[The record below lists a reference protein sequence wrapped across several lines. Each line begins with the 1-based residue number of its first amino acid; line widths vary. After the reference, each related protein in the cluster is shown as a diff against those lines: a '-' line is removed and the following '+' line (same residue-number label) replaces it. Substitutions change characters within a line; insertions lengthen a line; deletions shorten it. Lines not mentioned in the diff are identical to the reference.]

1 LAYTG
6 VLEDI
11 RRCLARQAPSRVPYF
26 PISVMFDY
34 HHFGYSYESWR
45 SNPRVMAE
53 LGEKAVAEF
62 DYDVYMLHPDD
73 LLEYEG
79 TGIRIQ
85 AEEDLPAAVAEYL
98 PATEA
103 TLRSL
108 RLPADLGS
116 SGRLARH
123 LEGLAALKARLGD
136 SVCLAGRIAA
146 PFTTLTLILG
156 IEPTLVLMLEDP
168 ALLRRFEEFFLE
180 YNDRVARL
188 QLQAG
193 ADALWLGDCVATSH
207 FISPAQYEEHAA
219 GFAAASARRIREAG
233 GIVFYHG
240 NEKSLPHL
248 SVMAG
253 LGFDALNIG
262 EGVDIAEVKRAIGGR
277 VCIMG
282 NLDPLHDLQP
292 RSPGEVEEVVR
303 QIVEKAKP
311 GGGYL
316 FCTGEGVPH
325 NTPVENVQ
333 AMRRAVRSYGKY

>member
-1 LAYTG
+1 MAYPG
-6 VLEDI
+6 VLQDI
-11 RRCLARQAPSRVPYF
+11 RRCIGLRVPSRVPYF

-34 HHFGYSYESWR
+34 HHFGYSYARWR
-45 SNPRVMAE
+45 EEPSVMAE
-53 LGEKAVAEF
+53 LGEKAVREF

-79 TGIRIQ
+79 LGIEIQ
-85 AEEDLPAAVAEYL
+85 AEEDLPAAVARYL

-103 TLRSL
+103 TLRAL
-108 RLPADLGS
+108 RLPADLGRR
-116 SGRLARH
+116 GRLARH
-123 LEGLAALKARLGD
+123 LEGLAALKQRLGD
-136 SVCLAGRIAA
+136 KVCLAGRIAA

-168 ALLRRFEEFFLE
+168 KLLHRFEEFFLE

-207 FISPAQYEEHAA
+207 FISPAQFEEHAA
-219 GFAAASARRIREAG
+219 EFAAASARRIREAG

-248 SVMAG
+248 ALMAG

-262 EGVDIAEVKRAIGGR
+262 EGVDIGEVKRAIGGR
-277 VCIMG
+277 VCLMG

-292 RSPGEVEEVVR
+292 RSSQEVENVV
-303 QIVEKAKP
+303 QGIVEKAKP
-311 GGGYL
+311 GGGYI

-325 NTPVENVQ
+325 NTPVENLQ
-333 AMRRAVRSYGKY
+333 AMRRAVRKYGRY

>member
-1 LAYTG
+1 MAYAG
-6 VLEDI
+6 VLADI
-11 RRCLARQAPSRVPYF
+11 RRCIALQVPSRVPYF

-34 HHFGYSYESWR
+34 HHFGYSYARWR
-45 SNPRVMAE
+45 NEPEVMAE
-53 LGEKAVAEF
+53 LGEKAVREF

-79 TGIRIQ
+79 LGIRIQ

-103 TLRSL
+103 TLRAL
-108 RLPADLGS
+108 RLPADLGRT
-116 SGRLARH
+116 GRLARH
-123 LEGLAALKARLGD
+123 LEGLAALKERLGD
-136 SVCLAGRIAA
+136 GVCLAGRIAA

-156 IEPTLVLMLEDP
+156 IEPTLVLMLENP

-180 YNDRVARL
+180 FNDRVARL
-188 QLQAG
+188 QLAAG

-207 FISPAQYEEHAA
+207 FISPAQFEEHAA
-219 GFAAASARRIREAG
+219 EFAAASARRIREAG

-248 SVMAG
+248 SIMAG

-262 EGVDIAEVKRAIGGR
+262 EGVDIGEVKQAIGGR
-277 VCIMG
+277 VCLMG

-292 RSPGEVEEVVR
+292 RPSQEVEKVV
-303 QIVEKAKP
+303 QGIVEKARP
-311 GGGYL
+311 GGGYI

-325 NTPVENVQ
+325 NTPVENLR
-333 AMRRAVRSYGKY
+333 AMHRAVRTYGKY

>member
-1 LAYTG
+1 LAYAG
-6 VLEDI
+6 VLKDI
-11 RRCLARQAPSRVPYF
+11 RRCLARQTPSRVPYF

-34 HHFGYSYESWR
+34 HHFGYSYARWR
-45 SNPRVMAE
+45 NEPQVMAE
-53 LGEKAVAEF
+53 LGQKAVAKF

-79 TGIRIQ
+79 SGIRIQ

-98 PATEA
+98 PATET
-103 TLRSL
+103 TLRGL
-108 RLPADLGS
+108 RIPANLGKA
-116 SGRLARH
+116 GRLARH
-123 LEGLAALKARLGD
+123 LEGLAALKQALGA
-136 SVCLAGRIAA
+136 SVCLSGRIAA

-168 ALLRRFEEFFLE
+168 ALLRLFEEFFLE
-180 YNDRVARL
+180 YNDRVAQL
-188 QLQAG
+188 QLAAG

-207 FISPAQYEEHAA
+207 FISPAQYQEHAA
-219 GFAAASARRIREAG
+219 EFAAASARRIRAAG

-240 NEKSLPHL
+240 NERSIPHL
-248 SVMAG
+248 QIMAG
-253 LGFDALNIG
+253 LGFDAINVG
-262 EGVDIAEVKRAIGGR
+262 EGVDIGEVKRAIGGR

-292 RSPGEVEEVVR
+292 RSSQEVEKVV
-303 QIVEKAKP
+303 QEIVEKAKP

-325 NTPVENVQ
+325 NTPVENMQ
-333 AMRRAVRSYGKY
+333 AMHRAVRNYGEY

>member
-1 LAYTG
+1 MAYAG
-6 VLEDI
+6 VLNDI
-11 RRCLARQAPSRVPYF
+11 RRCLALQIPSRVPYF

-34 HHFGYSYESWR
+34 HHFGYSYARWR
-45 SNPRVMAE
+45 NEPRVMAE
-53 LGEKAVAEF
+53 LGERAVAQF

-79 TGIRIQ
+79 IGIRIQ
-85 AEEDLPAAVAEYL
+85 AEEGLPAAVAGYL
-98 PATEA
+98 PATAA
-103 TLRSL
+103 TLRRL
-108 RLPADLGS
+108 RLPTNLGRE
-116 SGRLARH
+116 GRLARH
-123 LEGLAALKARLGD
+123 LEGLAALKERLGD

-180 YNDRVARL
+180 YNDRVAQL
-188 QLQAG
+188 QLAAG

-207 FISPAQYEEHAA
+207 FISPEQYYEHAA
-219 GFAAASARRIREAG
+219 RFAEASARRIRAAG

-240 NEKSLPHL
+240 NERSIPHL
-248 SVMAG
+248 SIMAG
-253 LGFDALNIG
+253 LGFDAINVG
-262 EGVDIAEVKRAIGGR
+262 EGVDIGEVKRAIGAR

-292 RSPGEVEEVVR
+292 RPSQEVEKVV
-303 QIVEKAKP
+303 QEIVQKAKP
-311 GGGYL
+311 SGGYL

-325 NTPVENVQ
+325 NTPVENMQ
-333 AMRRAVRSYGKY
+333 AMHRAVREYGKY

>member
-1 LAYTG
+1 VAYPG

-11 RRCLARQAPSRVPYF
+11 RRCIALQVPSRVPYF

-34 HHFGYSYESWR
+34 HHFGYSYARWR
-45 SNPRVMAE
+45 NEPEVMAE
-53 LGEKAVAEF
+53 LGEKAVREF

-79 TGIRIQ
+79 LGIGIQ
-85 AEEDLPAAVAEYL
+85 AEEDLPAAVSEYL

-103 TLRSL
+103 TLRAL
-108 RLPADLGS
+108 RLPADLGRT
-116 SGRLARH
+116 GRLARH
-123 LEGLAALKARLGD
+123 LEGLAALKQRLGG

-180 YNDRVARL
+180 FNDRVARL
-188 QLQAG
+188 QLAAG

-207 FISPAQYEEHAA
+207 FISPAQYQEHAA
-219 GFAAASARRIREAG
+219 GFAAASARRIRQAG

-240 NEKSLPHL
+240 NERSIPHL
-248 SVMAG
+248 AIMAG

-262 EGVDIAEVKRAIGGR
+262 EGVDIGEVKQAIGSR
-277 VCIMG
+277 VCLMG

-292 RSPGEVEEVVR
+292 RPSQEVEKVV
-303 QIVEKAKP
+303 QGIVEKAKP
-311 GGGYL
+311 GGGYI

-325 NTPVENVQ
+325 NTPVENLQ
-333 AMRRAVRSYGKY
+333 AMRRAVRMYGKY

>member
-1 LAYTG
+1 MAYAG

-11 RRCLARQAPSRVPYF
+11 QRCIARRVPSRVPYF

-34 HHFGYSYESWR
+34 HHFGYSYARWR
-45 SNPRVMAE
+45 NEPEVMAE
-53 LGEKAVAEF
+53 LGERAVRVF

-79 TGIRIQ
+79 MGIGIQ
-85 AEEDLPAAVAEYL
+85 AEEDLPAAVCEYL
-98 PATEA
+98 PATER
-103 TLRSL
+103 TLGSL
-108 RLPADLGS
+108 RLPANLGR

-123 LEGLAALKARLGD
+123 LEGLAALKERLGD
-136 SVCLAGRIAA
+136 AVCLAGRIAA

-156 IEPTLVLMLEDP
+156 IEPTLVLMLENP

-180 YNDRVARL
+180 FNDRVARL
-188 QLQAG
+188 QLEAG
-193 ADALWLGDCVATSH
+193 AQALWLGDCVATSH

-219 GFAAASARRIREAG
+219 EFAAASSRRIREAG

-240 NEKSLPHL
+240 NEKSIPHL
-248 SVMAG
+248 AIMAG
-253 LGFDALNIG
+253 LGFDAINVG
-262 EGVDIAEVKRAIGGR
+262 EGVDIGEVKRAIGGQ

-292 RSPGEVEEVVR
+292 RSSQEVGKVVR
-303 QIVEKAKP
+303 EIVETAKP

-325 NTPVENVQ
+325 NTPVENLQ
-333 AMRRAVRSYGKY
+333 AMHRAVRTYGKY

>member
-1 LAYTG
+1 MAYAG
-6 VLEDI
+6 AMADI
-11 RRCLARQAPSRVPYF
+11 RRCIALRTPSRVPYF
-26 PISVMFDY
+26 PISVMYDY
-34 HHFGYSYESWR
+34 HHFGYTFGQWR
-45 SNPRVMAE
+45 SDPRAMAE
-53 LGEKAVAEF
+53 LGRKAVDEF

-73 LLEYEG
+73 LLEYENL
-79 TGIRIQ
+79 GIRIQ

-108 RLPADLGS
+108 RLPADLGR
-116 SGRLARH
+116 SGRLALH
-123 LEGLAALKARLGD
+123 LEGLAALKQRLGD
-136 SVCLAGRIAA
+136 SVCLTGRIAA

-168 ALLRRFEEFFLE
+168 RLLRRFEEFFLE

-188 QLQAG
+188 QLEAG

-207 FISPAQYEEHAA
+207 FISPVQYQEHAA
-219 GFAAASARRIREAG
+219 GFAAASARRVQEAG

-240 NEKSLPHL
+240 NEKSIPHL
-248 SVMAG
+248 SLMAG
-253 LGFDALNIG
+253 LGFDAINIG
-262 EGVDIAEVKRAIGGR
+262 EGVDIGEVKRAIGGK

-292 RSPGEVEEVVR
+292 RSSQEVEKVVQ
-303 QIVEKAKP
+303 QIVERAKP

-325 NTPVENVQ
+325 NTPAENLQ

>member
-1 LAYTG
+1 MAYTG

-11 RRCLARQAPSRVPYF
+11 RRCIARRTPSRVPYF
-26 PISVMFDY
+26 PISVMYDY
-34 HHFGYSYESWR
+34 LHFGYTFERWR
-45 SNPRVMAE
+45 NEPQVMAE
-53 LGEKAVAEF
+53 LGEKAVRKF

-79 TGIRIQ
+79 LGIGIQ
-85 AEEDLPAAVAEYL
+85 AEEDLPAAVSEYL
-98 PATEA
+98 PATA
-103 TLRSL
+103 RTLRGL
-108 RLPADLGS
+108 RIPANLGRE
-116 SGRLARH
+116 GRLARH
-123 LEGLAALKARLGD
+123 LEGLAALKDGLGD
-136 SVCLAGRIAA
+136 SVCLTGRIAA
-146 PFTTLTLILG
+146 PFSTLTLILG
-156 IEPTLVLMLEDP
+156 IEPTLVLMLEDA

-188 QLQAG
+188 QLAAG

-207 FISPAQYEEHAA
+207 FISPAQYQEHAA

-240 NEKSLPHL
+240 NEKSIPHL
-248 SVMAG
+248 SIMAG
-253 LGFDALNIG
+253 LGFDAINIG
-262 EGVDIAEVKRAIGGR
+262 EGVDIGEVKRAIGGR

-292 RSPGEVEEVVR
+292 RPSQEVEKVV
-303 QIVEKAKP
+303 QEIVEKAKP

-325 NTPVENVQ
+325 NTPTENLQ
-333 AMRRAVRSYGKY
+333 AMHRAVRNYGKY